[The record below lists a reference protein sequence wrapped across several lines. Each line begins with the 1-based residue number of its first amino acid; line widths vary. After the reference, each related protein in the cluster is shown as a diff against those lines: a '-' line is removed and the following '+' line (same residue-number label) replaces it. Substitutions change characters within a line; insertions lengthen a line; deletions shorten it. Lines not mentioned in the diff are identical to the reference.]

1 MTGMTEA
8 AEAREE
14 DQKRFLRETEE
25 FLEYIG
31 KVRNLSPQT
40 VRAYRTDLSAYGA
53 WCAREG
59 VLPHEVTH
67 RQLRSYLFEL
77 TRAGYATTTI
87 DRHLSALRSC
97 YKWLLGEGR
106 IASDAAEAVSGPKR
120 AHRLPHA
127 MSDSEA
133 DRLIES
139 CSDTPEGLRDQAF
152 LELLYATGARISE
165 AAALDQKDIDSD
177 QMLVHLFGK
186 GSKERIVPIYRSAL
200 EAVERYEREAR
211 PLFLAEGTVPTDAL
225 FLSCHGRRMSAD
237 ALRRRFR
244 RALAEAGVDPS
255 YTPHSLRHAFA
266 TELLSGG
273 ADMRSVQEL
282 LGHESLATTQIYTH
296 LSIDRLKEATHTA
309 HPRG

>member
-1 MTGMTEA
+1 MTEA
-8 AEAREE
+8 ADARTE
-14 DQKRFLRETEE
+14 DQTRFVDEAEE
-25 FLEYIG
+25 FLQYLGEI
-31 KVRNLSPQT
+31 RNLSPQT
-40 VRAYRTDLSAYGA
+40 VRAYRTDLAAYIA
-53 WCAREG
+53 WTKREG

-77 TRAGYATTTI
+77 KRAGYATTTI

-97 YKWLLGEGR
+97 YKWLLGEGK
-106 IASDAAEAVSGPKR
+106 IAADAAEAVSGPKR
-120 AHRLPHA
+120 AKRLPHA
-127 MSDSEA
+127 MTDSEA
-133 DRLIES
+133 DRLIEA
-139 CSDTPEGLRDQAF
+139 CPETPEGLRDRAF

-165 AAALDQKDIDSD
+165 ASALDQKDIDSD

-200 EAVERYEREAR
+200 AAVERYEREAR
-211 PLFLAEGTVPTDAL
+211 PLFAEESPVMTDAL
-225 FLSCHGRRMSAD
+225 FLSARGRRMSAD

-244 RALAEAGVDPS
+244 EASAEAGIDPT

-296 LSIDRLKEATHTA
+296 LSIDRLKDATHTA

>member
-1 MTGMTEA
+1 MTEA
-8 AEAREE
+8 ADARTK
-14 DQKRFLRETEE
+14 DQKCFARDVDE
-25 FLEYIG
+25 FLGFLGEI
-31 KVRNLSPQT
+31 RNLSPQT
-40 VRAYRTDLSAYGA
+40 IRAYRTDLDAYLL
-53 WCAREG
+53 WTEREG
-59 VLPHEVTH
+59 VMPHEVTH

-77 TRAGYATTTI
+77 KRAGYATTTI

-120 AHRLPHA
+120 AKRLPHA

-133 DRLIES
+133 DRIIEA
-139 CSDTPEGLRDQAF
+139 CPDTPEGMRDRAF

-165 AAALDQKDIDSD
+165 AAALDMADIDSE

-200 EAVERYEREAR
+200 EAVERYERKAR
-211 PLFLAEGTVPTDAL
+211 PIFLAGAEGETDAL
-225 FLSCHGRRMSAD
+225 FLSVHGRRMSAD

-244 RALAEAGVDPS
+244 RALAQAEVDPT

-296 LSIDRLKEATHTA
+296 LSIDRLKDATHTA